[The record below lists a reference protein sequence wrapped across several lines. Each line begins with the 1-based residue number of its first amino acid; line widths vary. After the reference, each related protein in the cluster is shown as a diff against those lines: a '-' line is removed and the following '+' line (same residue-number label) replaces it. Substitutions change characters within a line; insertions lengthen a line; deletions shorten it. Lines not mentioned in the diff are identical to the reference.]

1 MNFITIEIKYHLVM
15 HHWLQND
22 NDKKGI
28 IAKIS
33 GLVEEVV
40 HIRKGYMGTFCLV
53 GNIILT

>member
-1 MNFITIEIKYHLVM
+1 MFESQRHKTHTLNFITIEIKYHLVM

-40 HIRKGYMGTFCLV
+40 HIRKG
-53 GNIILT
+53 